1 MSLQKANSVDAAAS
15 GDALRQMEKF
25 KNLMVV
31 IISNGWRDRE
41 IDSRIGVANAVLHE
55 LYRSVVTKQDLSN
68 TAKLSGF
75 KSVFGLILT
84 YGDEPLVVTEN
95 VKSQVQAAEK
105 EFWVASRVLR
115 GLKFYVR
122 TRKI

>member
-1 MSLQKANSVDAAAS
+1 
-15 GDALRQMEKF
+15 
-25 KNLMVV
+25 
-31 IISNGWRDRE
+31 
-41 IDSRIGVANAVLHE
+41 
-55 LYRSVVTKQDLSN
+55 VVTKQDLSN

-105 EFWVASRVLR
+105 EF
-115 GLKFYVR
+115 
-122 TRKI
+122 